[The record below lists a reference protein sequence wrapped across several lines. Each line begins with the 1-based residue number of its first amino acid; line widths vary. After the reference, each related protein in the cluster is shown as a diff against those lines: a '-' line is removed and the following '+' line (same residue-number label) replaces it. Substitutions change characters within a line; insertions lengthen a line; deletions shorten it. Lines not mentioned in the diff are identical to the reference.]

1 MTDAE
6 ENRASPT
13 TPRARRSLAPGQD
26 QLQHGRTPPQTSSAT
41 DGYALPFAK
50 VFINSGYTS
59 FSTVA
64 TNSIYGGY
72 TCVARVSANTFYGDD
87 TNDPSIFSGT
97 IYGGGTSNTSV
108 ACTIIYGVCTPASRC
123 ICASNLS
130 RSIYSSYS
138 TFGRP
143 PTSYTATCST
153 DSEKPCLLPTAWCSW
168 RMSDGKKI
176 ICVQVG

>member
-13 TPRARRSLAPGQD
+13 TPRARRSLAPGD
-26 QLQHGRTPPQTSSAT
+26 KIKCSMAER
-41 DGYALPFAK
+41 LPKRRLRLMVTRFRIFAK
-50 VFINSGYTS
+50 VYINSGYTS

-87 TNDPSIFSGT
+87 TNDPTIFSGT

-108 ACTIIYGVCTPASRC
+108 ACTIIYGVCTPTSRC

-153 DSEKPCLLPTAWCSW
+153 DSEKHGWTEGYV
-168 RMSDGKKI
+168 RRG
-176 ICVQVG
+176 VG